1 VSKTTTSIRSLV
13 ALDLPKTVP
22 ELISFAEQVVTSV
35 TNNPS
40 FPTPS
45 PTLAV
50 ISQAIAD
57 LQAAQAAAQLRA
69 KGAVQARNDK
79 KTALVKLLQ
88 LFKSYVQNI
97 ADGDPDTSVT
107 VIHAAGLAVKKAPNR
122 KPHTFAAIEG
132 AISGSVKLVTVSA
145 GSRASYLWQY
155 STDGGKTWIDAPGTS
170 QAKTTI
176 VGLTAGTTVL
186 FRYRT
191 ITPKAGQTD
200 FVPALAFLVK

>member
-1 VSKTTTSIRSLV
+1 MSKTTTSVRSLV
-13 ALDLPKTVP
+13 SLDLPKTVP
-22 ELISFAEQVVTSV
+22 ALLSFADQVVKSV

-50 ISQAIAD
+50 IAQAIAD
-57 LQAAQAAAQLRA
+57 LRAAQAAALLRA

-79 KTALVKLLQ
+79 KIALVKLLQ

-97 ADGDPDTSVT
+97 ADQDPDTSAT
-107 VIHAAGLAVKKAPNR
+107 VIHGAGLAVKKAPNR
-122 KPHTFAAIEG
+122 KPHTFAVTSG

-155 STDGGKTWIDAPGTS
+155 STDGGKTWIDVPGTS
-170 QAKTTI
+170 KAKTII
-176 VGLTAGTTVL
+176 VGLPAGTTVL

-191 ITPKAGQTD
+191 VTPKAGQSD